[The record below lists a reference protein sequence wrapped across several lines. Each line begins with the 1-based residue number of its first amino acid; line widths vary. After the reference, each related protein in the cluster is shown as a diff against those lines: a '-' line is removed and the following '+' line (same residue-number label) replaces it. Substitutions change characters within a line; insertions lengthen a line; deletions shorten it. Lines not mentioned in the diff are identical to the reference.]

1 MKVIH
6 IKDAPKNYQMDQQ
19 YVFIGRPSKWG
30 NPYHMKRDGSNRDE
44 VCDKYRDYLLDRPDL
59 LLALHELKDGKTLIC
74 YCKTTPEVR
83 CHGDEIVRV
92 MQERGLLE

>member
-30 NPYHMKRDGSNRDE
+30 NPYPMERGGSYRDE
-44 VCDKYRDYLLDRPDL
+44 VCDKYRNYLLDRPDL
-59 LLALHELKDGKTLIC
+59 LLALHDLVGKTLIC
-74 YCKTTPEVR
+74 YCAPKR
-83 CHGDEIVRV
+83 CHGHEIVRV